1 MWRSFFIAVAIMMI
15 ILGIE
20 CLMIDSASL
29 YAANKSTAS
38 NFIDPAAP
46 PAPTTKVWE
55 PSEALP
61 WGLLSG
67 GAVII
72 LYAVTLPKRWGAA
85 GGGE

>member
-1 MWRSFFIAVAIMMI
+1 MWRSLFLAVAIMMI
-15 ILGIE
+15 ILGLE
-20 CLMIDSASL
+20 CLMIDSASV
-29 YAANKSTAS
+29 YAAGKSSAA
-38 NFIDPAAP
+38 NFIDPSIP
-46 PAPTTKVWE
+46 PAQTTKIWQ

-72 LYAVTLPKRWGAA
+72 LYAVTLPKRFAQ